1 MSKLFGTDGI
11 RGVADGAVATSLRVS
26 TCLAVFLLGTVVW
39 VPGASAHKDDY
50 LNETFVYRTLDKGEV
65 ELEFWSDLFSTGND
79 TEPRGIYIPTVE
91 WGITDHFML
100 DTALEVR
107 PGAGSEKLQRARTE
121 LRYRFSEEGRHAVDF
136 AVSLEY
142 EWEREEETG
151 QILQV
156 LTPRLVLNRDFRK
169 KLNVTLN
176 LDAGTRI
183 KGSPRFAPGY
193 RLGVRYPDAGRV
205 RYGVELQE
213 LFPGRPEGLLIP
225 QIWIT
230 PKKDI
235 SLRIGYAKRIS
246 HAGQKDHVRLGIEIE
261 F

>member
-1 MSKLFGTDGI
+1 MPKLFGTDGI
-11 RGVADGAVATSLRVS
+11 RGVADGGVGVGLRVP

-65 ELEFWSDLFSTGND
+65 ELEFWSDVFV
-79 TEPRGIYIPTVE
+79 PRHGTDPRASYFATVE
-91 WGITDHFML
+91 WGVTDGFMV
-100 DTALEVR
+100 DAAVQVR
-107 PGAGSEKLQRARTE
+107 PGPGWQKLERARTE

-142 EWEREEETG
+142 EWERDEETG

-156 LTPRLVLNRDFRK
+156 LTPRLVLNRDFRE

-205 RYGVELQE
+205 RFGVELQE
-213 LFPGRPEGLLIP
+213 VFPGRPEGLMIP
-225 QIWIT
+225 QIWFM
-230 PKKDI
+230 PKKNI
-235 SLRIGYAKRIS
+235 SLRVGYAKRIS
-246 HAGQKDHVRLGIEIE
+246 HAGEKDHLRLGIEIE